1 MLQVNVPSTTGL
13 WSFPPPMVPSREKSK
28 HAGLAQEIGFAHN
41 LLWLVK
47 CCAHVY
53 DMTGVQCVSDW
64 PIISISPGG
73 LLLEVPHLLAVQVL
87 VLWVG
92 LQTSK

>member
-1 MLQVNVPSTTGL
+1 MLQGHVSSTTGL
-13 WSFPPPMVPSREKSK
+13 WSFPPPMVPSRELKMCRFGSGNWFCAQFAM
-28 HAGLAQEIGFAHN
+28 AGEMLCRCMI
-41 LLWLVK
+41 WLVFS
-47 CCAHVY
+47 VFLIE
-53 DMTGVQCVSDW
+53 

-92 LQTSK
+92 LQISK